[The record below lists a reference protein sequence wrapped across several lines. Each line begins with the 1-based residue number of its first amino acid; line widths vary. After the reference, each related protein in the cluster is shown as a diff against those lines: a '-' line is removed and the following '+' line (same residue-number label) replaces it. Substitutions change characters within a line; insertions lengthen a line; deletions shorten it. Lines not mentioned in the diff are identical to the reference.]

1 MGSKAGSRGPT
12 RKRDRGGYPRLGQ
25 TSYSL
30 PTIKVEL
37 LFGPALVA
45 TRRLRPLWRR
55 GVVYEGKIFVAHS
68 WPKRRSDDWL
78 NQAKGGHREGERC
91 LQMRRYAGF
100 VLARRRAGLGLS
112 RRRSRVRV
120 PPLPS
125 RKVPAIRHI
134 DETFTLPVRSSSR
147 AKRPR
152 RSPSFGFTAAPT
164 HPLAPLSADEGAHR
178 QAARRQGRPGRP
190 CPPARRGDL
199 AHANPQPTLRSGGR
213 HRPLAA

>member
-1 MGSKAGSRGPT
+1 VRQRAGRERRAVHAVAGNRRESDRLLRAQEVVDMGSKAGSRGPT

-120 PPLPS
+120 PSLPS
-125 RKVPAIRHI
+125 LELPAQ
-134 DETFTLPVRSSSR
+134 TPLF
-147 AKRPR
+147 PR
-152 RSPSFGFTAAPT
+152 VLLT
-164 HPLAPLSADEGAHR
+164 
-178 QAARRQGRPGRP
+178 AARR
-190 CPPARRGDL
+190 RRRNN
-199 AHANPQPTLRSGGR
+199 A
-213 HRPLAA
+213 